1 MMLRSLV
8 FLLAAA
14 TAFAQPPAPTSGKR
28 VHRLLIHNAT
38 IVDGN
43 GTPAAGPKDI
53 LIEDNKIV
61 DVIALDPVALSRS
74 APPGMGNRANAAPP
88 DAVIDATG
96 KYVLPGLINAHAHL
110 QEERGGK
117 PQPIEYELNIWLAC
131 GITTVRDVG
140 SDTKRALELRRLSG
154 EGQIA
159 APRIFFYPMFGR
171 PKTADAAR
179 AHVRELRSMGAD
191 GIKILGIDR
200 DTMEAMEDE
209 AHKLGLRIAHHAG
222 VEETNAW
229 DDIKFGTTSIEHWYG
244 IPDAA
249 IEDAVQHFP
258 SSYNYNNET
267 DRFRYAGHLFREA
280 NPERLTKVL
289 EGMVK
294 ANVAWDPTMDIYEAS
309 RDLQRAQ
316 NQPWFAEYL
325 HPTLEEYFKPNP
337 ANHGSYFIGWTSTD
351 ETFWKENYRLWGA
364 ALRQF
369 DRLGGLIG
377 MGDDAGFIYQMY
389 GFGLIRGMELHQEA
403 GFHPIKIIQQAT
415 GNNARILGQ
424 EDKLGRV
431 RAGWT
436 ADLIVVNGNPLENLK
451 VLYPT
456 GVDEIRNGKSVHT
469 GGVEWTI
476 KDGIPYHAPEL
487 LAKVKEMV
495 SQARKSAH

>member
-1 MMLRSLV
+1 MMLRILIAFLV
-8 FLLAAA
+8 VSSAAA
-14 TAFAQPPAPTSGKR
+14 QNLPVSGR
-28 VHRLLIHNAT
+28 RARRLLIHNA
-38 IVDGN
+38 IVIDGN
-43 GTPAAGPKDI
+43 GTPASGPKDI
-53 LIEDNKIV
+53 IIENNTIT
-61 DVIALDPVALSRS
+61 DVIALDLVSLSR
-74 APPGMGNRANAAPP
+74 GGRGAAGAQA

-96 KYVLPGLINAHAHL
+96 KYVMPGLINAHAHL

-131 GITTVRDVG
+131 GITTIRDVG
-140 SDTKRALELRRLSG
+140 SDTKRALELRRQSA

-159 APRIFFYPMFGR
+159 APRIFVYPMFGR
-171 PKTADAAR
+171 PKDAAAAR
-179 AHVRELRSMGAD
+179 AHVRELKQMGAD

-200 DTMEAMEDE
+200 DTMQAMEEE
-209 AHKLGLRIAHHAG
+209 AHTLGLRIAHHAG

-249 IEDAVQHFP
+249 IEDGVQHFP

-316 NQPWFAEYL
+316 TQPWFAEYL
-325 HPTLEEYFKPNP
+325 HPTLEEYFRPNP

-351 ETFWKENYRLWGA
+351 EAYWKENYRLWMA

-369 DRLGGLIG
+369 DKLGGLIG
-377 MGDDAGFIYQMY
+377 MNDDAGFIYQMY

-403 GFHPIKIIQQAT
+403 GFHPLKIIEQAT

-424 EDKLGRV
+424 QEKLGRV
-431 RAGWT
+431 RAGFA

-451 VLYPT
+451 VLYPS
-456 GVDEIRNGKSVHT
+456 GVDEIRDGKVVRT

-487 LAKVKEMV
+487 MARVKEIV
-495 SQARKSAH
+495 AAAKKAR

>member
-1 MMLRSLV
+1 MRIRLALLLLV
-8 FLLAAA
+8 TAAA
-14 TAFAQPPAPTSGKR
+14 WAQAPVSGRR
-28 VHRLLIHNAT
+28 VQRLLIHNAT
-38 IVDGN
+38 VIDGN
-43 GTPAAGPKDI
+43 GTPASGPKDI
-53 LIEDNKIV
+53 LVENGRIV
-61 DVIALDPVALSRS
+61 RVIALDPVALGRG
-74 APPGMGNRANAAPP
+74 ARPQTQA

-96 KYVLPGLINAHAHL
+96 KYVLPGLINNHAHL

-117 PQPIEYELNIWLAC
+117 PQPIEYELDIWLAC
-131 GITTVRDVG
+131 GITSVRDVG
-140 SDTKRALELRRLSG
+140 SDTKRALELRRLSA

-159 APRIFFYPMFGR
+159 APRIFVYPMFGR
-171 PKTADAAR
+171 PDTPAQAR
-179 AHVRELRSMGAD
+179 QHVHELKDMGAD

-249 IEDAVQHFP
+249 LADGVQHFP

-267 DRFRYAGHLFREA
+267 DRFRYAGHLWREA
-280 NPERLTKVL
+280 DPARLTKVL
-289 EGMVK
+289 DAMVK
-294 ANVAWDPTMDIYEAS
+294 ANVAWDPTLDIYEAS

-316 NQPWFAEYL
+316 TQPWFAEYL
-325 HPTLEEYFKPNP
+325 HPTLEEYFRPNP
-337 ANHGSYFIGWTSTD
+337 SNHGSYFLGWTSTD
-351 ETFWKENYRLWGA
+351 ETYWKENYRIWMA
-364 ALRQF
+364 ALREF

-403 GFHPIKIIQQAT
+403 GFDPLRIIQQAT
-415 GNNARILGQ
+415 GNNAKILGQ
-424 EDKLGRV
+424 ENRLGRV
-431 RAGWT
+431 RAGWA

-456 GVDEIRNGKSVHT
+456 GVDEIRNGKTVHT

-487 LAKVKEMV
+487 MAKVKEMV
-495 SQARKSAH
+495 ATARKANGR